1 MTKEKPSYY
10 AVITADVRYNHNLKP
25 NEKLLFAEI
34 TALTQKNGYCHA
46 SNRYFAELYNVSNET
61 VSRWISNLKKEN
73 FIDVIIERNDK
84 KEVIKRYIT
93 LLTKKSIP
101 SRQKNQYPIDKKVK
115 ENTTSNNNTS
125 IIKEKSK
132 PKKKFQKPT
141 HAQVAEYLKE
151 KQQQLDIDYF
161 IDYYESKD
169 WMIGKNRMKNWK
181 SAINNWLRNEKN
193 YATNKQ
199 RKLTQAERTEIAV
212 NELLNG

>member
-101 SRQKNQYPIDKKVK
+101 SRQKNQYPIDKKG
-115 ENTTSNNNTS
+115 
-125 IIKEKSK
+125 
-132 PKKKFQKPT
+132 PLFF
-141 HAQVAEYLKE
+141 LK
-151 KQQQLDIDYF
+151 L
-161 IDYYESKD
+161 
-169 WMIGKNRMKNWK
+169 
-181 SAINNWLRNEKN
+181 
-193 YATNKQ
+193 
-199 RKLTQAERTEIAV
+199 
-212 NELLNG
+212 